1 TKAPAVTTRVAI
13 TSDDTLVSY
22 QIGPQQ
28 TLKPIRLNLT
38 IELARADG
46 ILDLA
51 RVDVV
56 KPHQASREELE
67 LVHTPRYI
75 DAVEQISATA
85 TDPFGTYGWGI
96 GIGDNPA
103 FRGMHEASALVAGAS
118 LVAAER
124 ITSAQAEHAFNPA
137 GGLHHA
143 MPDRASG
150 FCIYDDPAIAIRR
163 LLDLGER
170 VVYIDVDV
178 HHGDGPQF
186 IFYDEPNVMTISLHE
201 SGEYLFPGTGFPEE
215 IGAGAAEG
223 TKVNVAL
230 PPLTDDDAYR
240 AAFERVVPPLVE
252 SFKPT
257 ILVTQL
263 GCDTH
268 ATDPL
273 AHLALVTGTYRWI
286 AKTLHDLAHHTTH
299 GRWLAL
305 GGGGYQIYTVVPRA
319 WTIYAA
325 EITGAELDDE
335 LPDAWRK
342 LAMEHG
348 APPELPRTLS
358 DPPVRAPRGRL
369 EQAREEA
376 KVAAER
382 TAAAV
387 FGHHGIA

>member
-1 TKAPAVTTRVAI
+1 MSERVAI
-13 TSDDTLVSY
+13 TWDDALVAY
-22 QIGPQQ
+22 DFGPQHP
-28 TLKPIRLNLT
+28 LKPIRVKLT
-38 IELARADG
+38 VELARAYG
-46 ILDLA
+46 LLDLSN
-51 RVDVV
+51 VEVV
-56 KPHQASREELE
+56 KPRSATRDELE
-67 LVHTPRYI
+67 LVHTPAYI
-75 DAVEQISATA
+75 DAVERISLAA
-85 TDPFGTYGWGI
+85 TDPYGNYGWGI

-103 FRGMHEASALVAGAS
+103 FRGMHDASALVAGAS
-118 LVAAER
+118 LVAAEQVA
-124 ITSAQAEHAFNPA
+124 SGAVEHAFNPA

-163 LLDLGER
+163 LTGLGER

-186 IFYDEPNVMTISLHE
+186 IFYDDPDVMTISLHE

-215 IGAGAAEG
+215 IGTGPAEG

-230 PPLTDDDAYR
+230 PPLTDHDGYR
-240 AAFERVVPPLVE
+240 AAFERIVPPLVE

-273 AHLALVTGTYRWI
+273 AHLALVTDTYRWI
-286 AKTLHDLAHHTTH
+286 AATLHQLAHRVTG
-299 GRWLAL
+299 GRWLAV

-319 WTIYAA
+319 WTIYTA
-325 EITGAELDDE
+325 EIIGTELDDR
-335 LPDAWRK
+335 LPEAWRE
-342 LAMEHG
+342 LALEHG

-358 DPPVRAPRGRL
+358 DPEVRAPEGRL

-376 KVAAER
+376 VAAAER
-382 TAAAV
+382 TASTV
-387 FGHHGIA
+387 FGYHGLA

>member
-1 TKAPAVTTRVAI
+1 VSERVVVPW
-13 TSDDTLVSY
+13 DDSLAAY
-22 QIGPQQ
+22 DFGPQHP
-28 TLKPIRLNLT
+28 LKPIRVQLT
-38 IELARADG
+38 VELWRAYG
-46 ILDLA
+46 LLD
-51 RVDVV
+51 RPNVDVV
-56 KPHQASREELE
+56 KPGFATREELE

-75 DAVEQISATA
+75 EAVEMISATA
-85 TDPFGTYGWGI
+85 TDPFRNYGWGI

-103 FRGMHEASALVAGAS
+103 FRGMHEASAHVVGAS
-118 LVAAER
+118 LVAADAVAEGR
-124 ITSAQAEHAFNPA
+124 AEHAFNPA

-150 FCIYDDPAIAIRR
+150 FCIYDDPAIAIRS
-163 LLDLGER
+163 LLDRGER
-170 VVYIDVDV
+170 VAYVDVDV

-186 IFYDEPNVMTISLHE
+186 IFYDDPNVMTISLHE

-215 IGAGAAEG
+215 VGAKGAEG

-230 PPLTDDDAYR
+230 PPLTDDLAYR
-240 AAFERVVPPLVE
+240 KAFERVVPPLLD

-273 AHLALVTGTYRWI
+273 AHFALVTQTYRWL
-286 AKTLHDLAHHTTH
+286 ATTLHDLAHRVTG

-319 WTIYAA
+319 WTIYLA
-325 EITGAELDDE
+325 EITGADLDDE
-335 LPDAWRK
+335 LPVAWRERA
-342 LAMEHG
+342 LNAG
-348 APPELPRTLS
+348 APEDLPHRLE
-358 DPPVRAPRGRL
+358 DPGIQAPAGRL

-376 KVAAER
+376 E
-382 TAAAV
+382 AAAARTIERV
-387 FGHHGIA
+387 FPYHGLRV

>member
-1 TKAPAVTTRVAI
+1 MSNRVAVTW
-13 TSDDTLVSY
+13 DDALVGY
-22 QIGPQQ
+22 DFGPQHP
-28 TLKPIRLNLT
+28 LKPLRVKLT
-38 IELARADG
+38 VELARAYG
-46 ILDLA
+46 ILD
-51 RVDVV
+51 RGNVSVV
-56 KPHQASREELE
+56 EPRGATREELE
-67 LVHTPRYI
+67 LVHTPDYI
-75 DAVEQISATA
+75 HAVEQISATA
-85 TDPFGTYGWGI
+85 TEPYRNYGWGI

-118 LVAAER
+118 LVAAEQ
-124 ITSAQAEHAFNPA
+124 ITSGAVEHAFNPA

-163 LLDLGER
+163 LVDGGER
-170 VVYIDVDV
+170 VAYIDVDV

-186 IFYDEPNVMTISLHE
+186 IFYDVPDVMTISLHE

-215 IGAGAAEG
+215 IGEGPAEG
-223 TKVNVAL
+223 TKVNVPL
-230 PPLTDDDAYR
+230 PPLTDHDGYR
-240 AAFERVVPPLVE
+240 AAFERIVPGLVE
-252 SFKPT
+252 AFKPT

-286 AKTLHDLAHHTTH
+286 ARTLHDLAHRVTD

-325 EITGAELDDE
+325 ELADAEIDDE
-335 LPDAWRK
+335 LPEAWRQ
-342 LAMEHG
+342 LALEHG
-348 APPELPRTLS
+348 APPELPRTLD
-358 DPPVRAPRGRL
+358 DPEVRAPEGRL

-376 KVAAER
+376 RAAAER
-382 TAAAV
+382 TAGKV
-387 FGHHGIA
+387 FGYYGLA

>member
-1 TKAPAVTTRVAI
+1 MSERVTVTWDPALAAY
-13 TSDDTLVSY
+13 DF
-22 QIGPQQ
+22 GPQHP
-28 TLKPIRLNLT
+28 LKPLRVKLMVD
-38 IELARADG
+38 LARAYG
-46 ILDLA
+46 LLDRPNVA
-51 RVDVV
+51 EVNPRS
-56 KPHQASREELE
+56 ATREELE

-75 DAVEQISATA
+75 EAVEMISATA
-85 TDPFGTYGWGI
+85 TEPYRHYGWGI

-103 FRGMHEASALVAGAS
+103 FRGMHEASAHVAGAS
-118 LVAAER
+118 LVAA
-124 ITSAQAEHAFNPA
+124 QAVAEGAADHAFNPA

-150 FCIYDDPAIAIRR
+150 FCIYDDPAIAIRWLADR
-163 LLDLGER
+163 GER
-170 VVYIDVDV
+170 VAYIDVDV

-201 SGEYLFPGTGFPEE
+201 SGEYLFPGTGFPDET
-215 IGAGAAEG
+215 GAGAAEG

-230 PPLTDDDAYR
+230 PPLTDDEGYR

-273 AHLALVTGTYRWI
+273 AHLALVTGTYAWLAR
-286 AKTLHDLAHHTTH
+286 TLHGLAHTVTG
-299 GRWLAL
+299 GRWLAV

-319 WTIYAA
+319 WTIYLA
-325 EITGAELDDE
+325 EIVGVTLDDE
-335 LPDAWRK
+335 LPAEWLEIARDA
-342 LAMEHG
+342 G
-348 APPELPRTLS
+348 APPELPLTLA
-358 DPPVRAPRGRL
+358 DPPVRAPEGRI
-369 EQAREEA
+369 EQARDEA

-382 TAAAV
+382 TVSAI
-387 FGHHGIA
+387 FPHHGL

>member
-1 TKAPAVTTRVAI
+1 MRVSARVAI
-13 TSDDTLVSY
+13 TWDDALVAY
-22 QIGPQQ
+22 DFGPQHP
-28 TLKPIRLNLT
+28 LKPIRVKLT
-38 IELARADG
+38 IELARAYG
-46 ILDLA
+46 LLDLA
-51 RVDVV
+51 HVDLV
-56 KPHQASREELE
+56 KPRSATREELE
-67 LVHTPRYI
+67 LVHTPRYL

-85 TDPFGTYGWGI
+85 TEPFGNYGWGI

-103 FRGMHEASALVAGAS
+103 FRGMHEASAAVAGAS
-118 LVAAER
+118 LVAAEQVA
-124 ITSAQAEHAFNPA
+124 SGAVDHAFNPA

-163 LLDLGER
+163 LADAGER
-170 VVYIDVDV
+170 VVYVDVDV

-186 IFYDEPNVMTISLHE
+186 IFYDDPDVMTISLHE

-215 IGAGAAEG
+215 IGAGPAEG

-252 SFKPT
+252 SFKPS

-286 AKTLHDLAHHTTH
+286 ARTLHDLAHRTTN

-325 EITGAELDDE
+325 EIAGAELDDE
-335 LPDAWRK
+335 LPASWRE
-342 LAMEHG
+342 LAIQHG
-348 APPELPRTLS
+348 APPELPRTLG
-358 DPPVRAPRGRL
+358 DPAVAAPEGRF
-369 EQAREEA
+369 EQARAEA

-387 FGHHGIA
+387 FGYHGIA

>member
-1 TKAPAVTTRVAI
+1 MSERVAI
-13 TSDDTLVSY
+13 TWDDALVAY
-22 QIGPQQ
+22 DFGPQHP
-28 TLKPIRLNLT
+28 LKPIRVKLT
-38 IELARADG
+38 VELARAYG
-46 ILDLA
+46 LLDLA
-51 RVDVV
+51 HVEVV
-56 KPHQASREELE
+56 KPRSATRAELE
-67 LVHTPRYI
+67 LVHAPRYI
-75 DAVEQISATA
+75 DAVEHISATA
-85 TDPFGTYGWGI
+85 SDPFGNYGWGI

-103 FRGMHEASALVAGAS
+103 FRGMHDASAAVAGAS

-124 ITSAQAEHAFNPA
+124 VASGAVEHAFNPA

-143 MPDRASG
+143 MPERASG

-163 LLDLGER
+163 LVDGGER

-178 HHGDGPQF
+178 HHGDGPQA
-186 IFYDEPNVMTISLHE
+186 IFYDDPNVMTISLHE
-201 SGEYLFPGTGFPEE
+201 SGEYLFPGTGFPDE
-215 IGAGAAEG
+215 IGTGEAKG

-286 AKTLHDLAHHTTH
+286 AKTLHGLAHSVTN

-325 EITGAELDDE
+325 EMVGTELDDE
-335 LPDAWRK
+335 LPEEWREM
-342 LAMEHG
+342 AMQRG

-358 DPPVRAPRGRL
+358 DPTVRAPEGRL
-369 EQAREEA
+369 EEARAEA
-376 KVAAER
+376 AYAAER
-382 TAAAV
+382 TAANV
-387 FGHHGIA
+387 FAYHGIA

>member
-1 TKAPAVTTRVAI
+1 MSERVAVTWDEALVAY
-13 TSDDTLVSY
+13 DF
-22 QIGPQQ
+22 GPQHP
-28 TLKPIRLNLT
+28 LKPIRVKLT
-38 IELARADG
+38 VELARAYG
-46 ILDLA
+46 LLDLA
-51 RVDVV
+51 NVDVV
-56 KPHQASREELE
+56 KPRSATREELQ
-67 LVHTPRYI
+67 LVHTPAYV
-75 DAVEQISATA
+75 DAVERISKTA
-85 TDPFGTYGWGI
+85 TDPFGNYGWGI

-103 FRGMHEASALVAGAS
+103 FPGMHDASALVAGAS
-118 LVAAER
+118 LVAAEQVA
-124 ITSAQAEHAFNPA
+124 SGAVEHAFNPA

-163 LLDLGER
+163 LVQDGER

-186 IFYDEPNVMTISLHE
+186 IFYDDPNVMTISLHE

-215 IGAGAAEG
+215 VGAGPAEG

-230 PPLTDDDAYR
+230 PPLTDHDAYR

-252 SFKPT
+252 AFKPT

-273 AHLALVTGTYRWI
+273 AHLALVTNTYRWI
-286 AKTLHDLAHHTTH
+286 AKTLHDLAHRVTA

-319 WTIYAA
+319 WTIYTA
-325 EITGAELDDE
+325 EITGTELDDE
-335 LPDAWRK
+335 LPQAWRE
-342 LAMEHG
+342 LAIEYG

-358 DPPVRAPRGRL
+358 DPDVRAPEGRL

-376 KVAAER
+376 KEAAER
-382 TAAAV
+382 TAATV
-387 FGHHGIA
+387 FGYHGLA